1 MCGLFGFSLTGA
13 NRVPDPAI
21 AAGRHAR
28 DLLAH
33 RGPDSAG
40 ESVAAG
46 TYLGHRRLAVI
57 DLSESGRQPMVSD
70 DGDVAIAVNGEI
82 YNYQR
87 LRDALGP
94 ERFRSQSDSEVVL
107 HGYRVWGLDG
117 LLDALDGMYAFVIH
131 DRAAEQVHLV
141 RDRPGI
147 KPLFYAVH
155 GGICT
160 WASELKAIEAF
171 AADGGPTGDAR
182 LTTDE
187 TALYDFLTY
196 GYVPAP
202 KTRFREVRKLPPG
215 CVATI
220 DMTDAALTVTRYWQ
234 LPAPPATAL
243 DGPGGDAEA
252 AGQQLL
258 TLVERNVASQ
268 LVSDVP
274 VGFFLSGGMD
284 STTVVAHAALGRDAR
299 TYAIGWD
306 VASHDE
312 TGFAEMAASAFA
324 TRHTTRKLS
333 DDDSAG
339 LLERMV
345 AWYDE
350 PHADTSILPTYWV
363 SRLAR
368 QDVTVVLT
376 GDGGDELFGGY
387 QWYARFQRLRRAQ
400 ATFGVLARLAPVR
413 ALEAVWPIGGKLA
426 ERVRMLAEREP
437 LGLYAALLGA
447 ASADTRK
454 HYAEALGI
462 PDDYDRLWAFRAWWR
477 PELGPRRAL
486 QYLDFHTYL
495 PDDILTKV
503 DRASMSVSLE
513 ARVPFLSRDVMEF
526 AFAQPESWLYAD
538 GQLKGG
544 MKTAYRDHLPVEILT
559 RSKKGFSIP
568 LHRWRQATNA
578 RPDLLR
584 QQILDRWRRAVA

>member
-1 MCGLFGFSLTGA
+1 
-13 NRVPDPAI
+13 
-21 AAGRHAR
+21 
-28 DLLAH
+28 
-33 RGPDSAG
+33 
-40 ESVAAG
+40 
-46 TYLGHRRLAVI
+46 
-57 DLSESGRQPMVSD
+57 MVSE
-70 DGDVAIAVNGEI
+70 DGSVAIAVNGEI
-82 YNYQR
+82 YNYKQ

-107 HGYRVWGLDG
+107 HGYKAWGLDG

-131 DRAAEQVHLV
+131 DRAAGQLHLV
-141 RDRPGI
+141 RDRAGI
-147 KPLFYAVH
+147 KPMFYAIT

-160 WASELKAIEAF
+160 WGSELKAIEAF
-171 AADGGPTGDAR
+171 AANGAPTGDAR

-220 DMTDAALTVTRYWQ
+220 DTTDAALTVTRYWQ
-234 LPAPPATAL
+234 LPAPPAAAL
-243 DGPGGDAEA
+243 EEARGDAEA
-252 AGQQLL
+252 AAQRLR
-258 TLVERNVASQ
+258 TLVENNVASQ

-274 VGFFLSGGMD
+274 VGFFLSGGVD
-284 STTVVAHAALGRDAR
+284 STTVVAHAAPGRDAR

-312 TGFAEMAASAFA
+312 TGFAEMAASAFG

-333 DDDSAG
+333 DEDSAG

-387 QWYARFQRLRRAQ
+387 QWYARFQRLRRAR
-400 ATFGVLARLAPVR
+400 ATLGVLARLAPAR
-413 ALEAVWPIGGKLA
+413 ALEAAGPIGRKLA

-447 ASADTRK
+447 APAATRRY
-454 HYAEALGI
+454 YAKELGI
-462 PDDYDRLWAFRAWWR
+462 PNDYDRLWAFRAWWR

-513 ARVPFLSRDVMEF
+513 ARVPFLSRDIIEF
-526 AFAQPESWLYAD
+526 AFAQPETWLYAD

-544 MKTAYRDHLPVEILT
+544 MKAAYRDRLPTDILT

-568 LHRWRQATNA
+568 LHRWCQAANA
-578 RPDLLR
+578 RPELLR
-584 QQILDRWRRAVA
+584 QQILDRWRGAMA